1 MKPGK
6 IRVLIIDD
14 SPFVRQSIA
23 RMISETPHIEV
34 AGTVSGGVEAMK
46 FLEKEK
52 PDVITL
58 DLEMPGMNG
67 FVFLTWLMK
76 NCPLPVLVVSSQNE
90 SQNVFK
96 ALELGALEFIS
107 KPGRRA
113 TLELLNLKEE
123 LVKKIEIISK
133 IPKGK
138 IQRQAAIYSATPDEI
153 GADVKQDLFLEGL
166 RKGVRP
172 RDPRRIT
179 IVVIGA
185 STGGPAAL
193 QLIVSSLPHDLQ
205 IPIVMVQHMPPN
217 FTNSFAKRLDSLSQL
232 RVKEAEEGDQLTGG
246 RIYVAPG
253 GVHLTVKRSGGGN
266 LFYLSAKED
275 KDLYTPSID
284 KTMVSIA
291 DLYGDGT
298 LGLILTGMGNDGTE
312 GIRRIKEKGG
322 MTLAES
328 EETAVVYGM
337 PRVPVQ
343 LGMIDQI
350 VPITEMASQVIRLC
364 KS

>member
-23 RMISETPHIEV
+23 RMISETSHIEV
-34 AGTVSGGVEAMK
+34 AGTVPGGVEAMK

-52 PDVITL
+52 PDLITL

-67 FVFLTWLMK
+67 FTFLNWLMK
-76 NCPLPVLVVSSQNE
+76 NCPLPVLVISSQNE

-107 KPGRRA
+107 KPNQRA
-113 TLELLNLKEE
+113 TLEFLNLKEE

-133 IPKGK
+133 IPKSK
-138 IQRQAAIYSATPDEI
+138 IQRQATIYSGAPYDI
-153 GADVKQDLFLEGL
+153 KADVKQDLSRRGL
-166 RKGVRP
+166 TKGTRP
-172 RDPRRIT
+172 RDRRVT

-193 QLIVSSLPHDLQ
+193 QLIVSSLPDDLQ
-205 IPIVMVQHMPPN
+205 IPIVIVQHMPPN
-217 FTNSFAKRLDSLSQL
+217 FTNSFAKRLDSLSKL
-232 RVKEAEEGDQLTGG
+232 RVKEAEEGDRLTGG
-246 RIYVAPG
+246 QIYVAPG
-253 GVHLTVKRSGGGN
+253 GVHLIAKRSGDGMM
-266 LFYLSAKED
+266 FYLSAKEE
-275 KDLYTPSID
+275 KDRYTPSID

-298 LGLILTGMGNDGTE
+298 LGMILTGMGNDGTE
-312 GIRRIKEKGG
+312 GVKRIKEKGG

-337 PRVPVQ
+337 PRVPAQ

-350 VPITEMASQVIRLC
+350 VPITEMASQMIRLC
-364 KS
+364 KA